1 MQSGYAGEVCHGSR
15 QGRGTDTIHIPEQ
28 AQVERDLIE
37 DGAEDSGSLED
48 ESRQISA
55 PGGTDLYEA
64 VIMSYIWQ
72 MIRALIE
79 DVMPWI
85 YAVLIVTVTVLI
97 MSTAIG
103 IQP

>member
-1 MQSGYAGEVCHGSR
+1 
-15 QGRGTDTIHIPEQ
+15 
-28 AQVERDLIE
+28 
-37 DGAEDSGSLED
+37 
-48 ESRQISA
+48 
-55 PGGTDLYEA
+55 
-64 VIMSYIWQ
+64 MSYIWQ
-72 MIRALIE
+72 MIKGLVE